1 MKSYFVMETGETL
14 IPDEQEALPLLK
26 DFGLAGDE
34 ARVYVGLLRMGSGKV
49 SEISHF
55 TNTDRVKGYKILE
68 TLRNQGFVT
77 STLSSPI
84 LFSANEPK
92 LIFDDILKKKKDKI
106 QRLEKNHIRLIEI
119 LENLKGRK
127 AEANLPKLT
136 VISGRDN
143 IYDQIKKIIDD
154 TTDEL
159 YLVTSIADLI
169 RMYYTDI
176 PEALKRAKKRKVLIK
191 LMTELD
197 GAAKT
202 ECVKN
207 LGLNDFKIAQLPSQG
222 RIVCNSTQIIM
233 SGYTSKTSRIH
244 ASDDSALITN
254 SEEITKNMLSLC
266 QFMWRMGKEII
277 IKEKNSVSEKKSP
290 RKTPMQKN
298 ATAVVIDDDPD
309 AVDLFSDYLENKGV
323 EVVGKGHDGSEGFE
337 LFKKLNPDIIFLD
350 VIMPKYDGF
359 YTLKKIREINSN
371 AKVIMV
377 TADFSPET
385 KKKLKEMNATDIIY
399 KPYDRKAIDKVI

>member
-14 IPDEQEALPLLK
+14 IPDEQEALPLLE

-106 QRLEKNHIRLIEI
+106 QRLEKNHLRLIEI

-176 PEALKRAKKRKVLIK
+176 PEALKRAKKRKILIK

-277 IKEKNSVSEKKSP
+277 INEKSSLSEKKSP

>member
-14 IPDEQEALPLLK
+14 IPDEQEALPLLE

-106 QRLEKNHIRLIEI
+106 QRLEKNHLRLIEI

-207 LGLNDFKIAQLPSQG
+207 LGLNDFKISQLPSQG

-323 EVVGKGHDGSEGFE
+323 NVVGKGHDGSEGFE